1 MEVHD
6 PSAANLP
13 KDAIEK
19 LAEIEELL
27 SIPRRLSKTKLK
39 NCWRSTIVLAICQFS
54 EGRWLISLTLFV
66 IIAVSSP
73 NWLGSVRITSC
84 AYVIV

>member
-1 MEVHD
+1 MGVHD

-39 NCWRSTIVLAICQFS
+39 S
-54 EGRWLISLTLFV
+54 
-66 IIAVSSP
+66 
-73 NWLGSVRITSC
+73 
-84 AYVIV
+84 Y